1 MTMLKSENSK
11 LNLDNFVEAES
22 GGMTIFSMFGFVVCC
37 LVVGLAIDV
46 TNLHRNKEWIT
57 VAADAGAH
65 AGIVALVEE
74 KTTDEIQAAALAAV
88 ETNAPFSLVGKTNNG
103 VGNVQLVRFDPSTR
117 RLVSGTPNAV
127 QVTLHRDS
135 TVENPVATG
144 LLRIAGVNSF
154 EVSAQSVAYF
164 GAPGNCQASDGI
176 YAKGMVTLTS
186 GNFIGGSYCVH
197 SQTEVR
203 MPQQNSFEAGAG
215 LSMPDLAACADK
227 CYDDANPGVEAAKF
241 EMNLELD
248 SVASHLAEV
257 RAAMMLD
264 NMTSANHLKADFF
277 AKKSLGVEDLQ
288 PLIDAKVTIDG
299 NKKSKPEDVKLG
311 SVVELT
317 AVQYNDLMIQTEGKL
332 PSGLVYNV
340 DCRDKGNGPATWL
353 SIGGTKDR
361 KNVEVDTSSLE
372 TIEQVALITDCGFD
386 VGSNARINSSLLVST
401 RVSSSSVINATS
413 GAVVGDPDKSC
424 DLSKKVY
431 VITMSGFSVPADF
444 TASNVAM
451 IANGDINVAA
461 NSSSSEVEHKGTSF
475 HAEGSVH
482 IPANHTFNGCFED
495 FSGLLPGIRTIKFV
509 MPRA

>member
-1 MTMLKSENSK
+1 
-11 LNLDNFVEAES
+11 
-22 GGMTIFSMFGFVVCC
+22 
-37 LVVGLAIDV
+37 
-46 TNLHRNKEWIT
+46 
-57 VAADAGAH
+57 
-65 AGIVALVEE
+65 
-74 KTTDEIQAAALAAV
+74 
-88 ETNAPFSLVGKTNNG
+88 
-103 VGNVQLVRFDPSTR
+103 
-117 RLVSGTPNAV
+117 
-127 QVTLHRDS
+127 
-135 TVENPVATG
+135 
-144 LLRIAGVNSF
+144 
-154 EVSAQSVAYF
+154 
-164 GAPGNCQASDGI
+164 
-176 YAKGMVTLTS
+176 
-186 GNFIGGSYCVH
+186 
-197 SQTEVR
+197 
-203 MPQQNSFEAGAG
+203 
-215 LSMPDLAACADK
+215 
-227 CYDDANPGVEAAKF
+227 
-241 EMNLELD
+241 
-248 SVASHLAEV
+248 
-257 RAAMMLD
+257 MMLD

-361 KNVEVDTSSLE
+361 KNVDVDTSTLE

-413 GAVVGDPDKSC
+413 GAVVGDPAKSC

>member
-203 MPQQNSFEAGAG
+203 MPQQNTFEAGAG

-248 SVASHLAEV
+248 SVASHVATVKSAMLA
-257 RAAMMLD
+257 A
-264 NMTSANHLKADFF
+264 TSSKLKSEFF
-277 AKKSLGVEDLQ
+277 ANKTLVTNIQ
-288 PLIDAKVTIDG
+288 PLIDAKVQVDG
-299 NKKSKPEDVKLG
+299 KVLNKNSKPEAVKLG
-311 SVVELT
+311 SVVDLT
-317 AVQYNDLMIQTEGKL
+317 AAQYNDLMIQTAGKL

-340 DCRDKGNGPATWL
+340 DCRDKGNGPATWI

-361 KNVEVDTSSLE
+361 KNVDVDTSTLE

-413 GAVVGDPDKSC
+413 GAVVGDPHKSC